1 VGPVDRG
8 GVEDGRAGEGSWGSE
23 MKNEAVLVLMGWG
36 GGSAQRKRS
45 EGESLRS
52 FSARRRVAAGSGAI
66 AASGWCVAAIQ
77 VLAGAACESC
87 GFYSTSSY
95 LLCFSVS
102 VCFIVLS
109 SIAVHPLLLTR
120 NHSSRFLRCQRG
132 SGAGRWKV
140 GSLPNVCQQQRPLAQ
155 LTRVALYL
163 HGTAKSGMDGR
174 SSCRPTHHVRLER
187 HHSSAAWR

>member
-1 VGPVDRG
+1 VGPVDGG

-95 LLCFSVS
+95 PLCFSIS

-109 SIAVHPLLLTR
+109 SIAVHPLLLNAEPLQPVPALPARLRSWALESGVSAKCLPTAAASCTTYSGGTVPTW
-120 NHSSRFLRCQRG
+120 HS
-132 SGAGRWKV
+132 K
-140 GSLPNVCQQQRPLAQ
+140 
-155 LTRVALYL
+155 
-163 HGTAKSGMDGR
+163 
-174 SSCRPTHHVRLER
+174 ER
-187 HHSSAAWR
+187 YGWP